1 MTVESSLLFA
11 ILSAETVLFGMLVWK
26 HVYVVLPVF
35 TVSGILLC
43 STGFVGTVLGL
54 AWPSSF
60 ASFFL
65 VDIFV
70 RAAFLLCT
78 VAEIA
83 RNLIRWNRA
92 TSPFIPLYL
101 ALLVVTSSLLLLLAQ
116 WSSPAGFSPTQK
128 LSAHA
133 LQLVGAVQIAAFLA
147 LAWWALLRRFIWPRT
162 EFHLA
167 TGIGIQSFVCLVTG
181 MLLTYQPFHWSSLVL
196 WVPEL
201 AYLLVLMGWI
211 GSFIAE
217 GGQTSRR
224 KSVPSGSLSE
234 RLARAEKYES

>member
-1 MTVESSLLFA
+1 MNRVSSEQWRNAMTVESSLLFA

-147 LAWWALLRRFIWPRT
+147 LAWWALLRPGRSSIWQQA
-162 EFHLA
+162 LA
-167 TGIGIQSFVCLVTG
+167 FSPLSAWSPVCCLPISPFTGTASSCGCRNWPICLC
-181 MLLTYQPFHWSSLVL
+181 
-196 WVPEL
+196 
-201 AYLLVLMGWI
+201 
-211 GSFIAE
+211 
-217 GGQTSRR
+217 
-224 KSVPSGSLSE
+224 
-234 RLARAEKYES
+234 